1 MNKTQLVD
9 AIAAGAGIPK
19 TQAKVVLD
27 ATLAAITNSLK
38 AGDPVQLVGFGTF
51 KVNHRKARIGRN
63 PQTGKEIKIA
73 AANVPAFVSGKALKD
88 AVKSV
93 KAPKAKK

>member
-9 AIAAGAGIPK
+9 AIAAKANISK
-19 TQAKVVLD
+19 TQAKLVLD
-27 ATLAAITNSLK
+27 ATLEAVTESLAK
-38 AGDPVQLVGFGTF
+38 GDAVQLVGFGTF

-63 PQTGKEIKIA
+63 PQTGNEIKIA
-73 AANVPAFVSGKALKD
+73 AASVPAFVSGKALKD
-88 AVKSV
+88 AVKAV